1 MSKSEQSMNPLATA
15 PIGKTLTKFAVPA
28 IISNLI
34 TSVYNIVDQ
43 IFIGQNVGILG
54 NAATNV
60 AFPISIICTAV
71 AILFGFGGAAR
82 LNLEMGRGNHEK
94 GGRIV
99 GSTGEIL
106 LLFGEI
112 KLFVIPAPF
121 GHHNALGLAVR
132 QGLPNFLSY
141 KRNKRVQHVKYSRHD
156 VNKNILCR

>member
-1 MSKSEQSMNPLATA
+1 MSKSEQSMNPLATV

-94 GGRIV
+94 GG
-99 GSTGEIL
+99 GAL
-106 LLFGEI
+106 L
-112 KLFVIPAPF
+112 V
-121 GHHNALGLAVR
+121 
-132 QGLPNFLSY
+132 LPLPVY
-141 KRNKRVQHVKYSRHD
+141 
-156 VNKNILCR
+156 

>member
-60 AFPISIICTAV
+60 AFPISMFYI
-71 AILFGFGGAAR
+71 
-82 LNLEMGRGNHEK
+82 
-94 GGRIV
+94 
-99 GSTGEIL
+99 
-106 LLFGEI
+106 
-112 KLFVIPAPF
+112 
-121 GHHNALGLAVR
+121 
-132 QGLPNFLSY
+132 
-141 KRNKRVQHVKYSRHD
+141 D
-156 VNKNILCR
+156 